1 MFLVCTVC
9 FYGALHAQAV
19 PQTTAP
25 DASKLILKE
34 GVDVKLRFA
43 EDISSK
49 TVASDDP
56 VTLILDEDLEVG
68 DVVVARSGAKAF
80 GTVSNAKK
88 VGMMGKGGEPERCSL
103 YRTL

>member
-1 MFLVCTVC
+1 M
-9 FYGALHAQAV
+9 

-25 DASKLILKE
+25 DAKLILKE

-49 TVASDDP
+49 TAASDDP
-56 VTLILDEDLEVG
+56 VTLILDEDLKVG

-88 VGMMGKGGEPERCSL
+88 AGMMGKGGESKRMFVI
-103 YRTL
+103 